1 MAPSI
6 SSTSIVKSPC
16 MGIVLAAGWMAA
28 SCAPA
33 WADSAGLCLQLYYSK
48 AYTRA
53 IAPCQLAGQA
63 GNSHA
68 QYVLG
73 VMYADG
79 LGVEKNS
86 AQANHWYG
94 KAAAQG
100 NAVAD
105 YKLQALQAD
114 TMRSLKMKNI
124 LDSWQRSETVVSQP
138 ATALPS
144 VAQPVTT
151 TSKTATPVVVPST
164 APVKAPAPNVTAVKN
179 VPAKLS
185 DKEKLFRRYMSEA
198 KTGNSH
204 ARYLL
209 GLMFHEGV
217 GVEKDDLQAI
227 EMFMLAARQ
236 GLPEAQSALGLMYY
250 QGVGVKRNLGK
261 AKRWLNKAAR
271 RGDANAQYCLGLI
284 YADSGSHKGE
294 VEAATWWR
302 RAARQ
307 GHAQAQHNLAVLYL
321 KGAVPDNDGVAAME
335 WFVRAA
341 EHGGPELQFNLARI
355 YSESKGVVRSGGD
368 AANWYFRAGEA
379 WLKQG
384 DIKHA
389 KVSVDKIRQLANN
402 QLLSVPNAFL
412 ADVLDK
418 QIQQASS
425 GS

>member
-1 MAPSI
+1 
-6 SSTSIVKSPC
+6 
-16 MGIVLAAGWMAA
+16 MGIALAAGWMGA
-28 SCAPA
+28 SCSPA

-48 AYTRA
+48 SYTRA
-53 IAPCQLAGQA
+53 TAPCRLAGQA

-68 QYVLG
+68 QYLLG

-79 LGVEKNS
+79 LGVEKS
-86 AQANHWYG
+86 SGKAIQWYG

-100 NAVAD
+100 NAAAR

-114 TMRSLKMKNI
+114 TARSLKMKNV
-124 LDSWQRSETVVSQP
+124 LDTWQHSETVVSQP
-138 ATALPS
+138 ARSPS
-144 VAQPVTT
+144 AVVQPVATKT
-151 TSKTATPVVVPST
+151 ARTATPLVSPST
-164 APVKAPAPNVTAVKN
+164 VPVKPPAPAVTAVKTI
-179 VPAKLS
+179 PAKYS

-198 KTGNSH
+198 KTGDSH

-217 GVEKDDLQAI
+217 GVDKDDLQAAG
-227 EMFMLAARQ
+227 MFMQAARQ

-250 QGVGVKRNLGK
+250 QGVGVKRDLGK
-261 AKRWLNKAAR
+261 AKRWLEKAAL

-294 VEAATWWR
+294 VEAATWWHK
-302 RAARQ
+302 AAKQ

-321 KGAVPDNDGVAAME
+321 KGVVADDDGVAAMD
-335 WFVRAA
+335 WFIRAA

-355 YSESKGVVRSGGD
+355 YSESKDVVRSGAD

-389 KVSVDKIRQLANN
+389 KVSVDKIRQLAKN

-418 QIQQASS
+418 QIQQAS